1 MEDDFLMLEDRQ
13 IAAADERSS
22 LLVLL
27 ERMVR
32 EQGQLGAAE
41 RLGVNYKTVAV
52 ALETRRL
59 SRRMT
64 QVLELQMLSEE
75 NPVFQ
80 VHEERLTAMDERL
93 DKLEGIV
100 KEVVA
105 GAEQLRAA
113 VEGHRAEQ
121 DRINRAID
129 RRLGGGPA
137 AQEAVPVT
145 GGARKSA
152 KGGKGVLTIN
162 SIEAPEKPTRPG
174 FPRRNYNEVVTVEA
188 ANDDSYVYGKAWPLI
203 REWRMLSRGHPREG
217 RTLTWMEKHKRLLE
231 VELALV
237 TEYMLVL
244 PPDNKPIDDLW
255 RTHITNWRLD
265 DLRDVR
271 RRILRRKL
279 LRWVRRLATFGA
291 WWG

>member
-13 IAAADERSS
+13 VPVADDRAS

-64 QVLELQMLSEE
+64 QVLELQLLSED

-80 VHEERLTAMDERL
+80 LHEERLTAIDERL

-105 GAEQLRAA
+105 GVEQLRAT
-113 VEGHRAEQ
+113 VEAHRTEQ
-121 DRINRAID
+121 DRINRALD
-129 RRLGGGPA
+129 RGGSATPA
-137 AQEAVPVT
+137 TVPADET
-145 GGARKSA
+145 ARKSSRR
-152 KGGKGVLTIN
+152 GKGVLAIT
-162 SIEAPEKPTRPG
+162 SIEAPDRPTRPT
-174 FPRRNYNEVVTVEA
+174 FPRRNYDEVVTIEPA
-188 ANDDSYVYGKAWPLI
+188 PDDSYVYGKAWPLI
-203 REWRMLSRGHPREG
+203 REWRMLQRDHPRDG
-217 RTLTWMEKHKRLLE
+217 RTLTWMKKQERLLR
-231 VELALV
+231 VELALL
-237 TEYMLVL
+237 TEYMLIL
-244 PPDNKPIDDLW
+244 PPDDKPIDDLW
-255 RTHITNWRLD
+255 RKHITNWRLD

-271 RRILRRKL
+271 RRVLRRKL